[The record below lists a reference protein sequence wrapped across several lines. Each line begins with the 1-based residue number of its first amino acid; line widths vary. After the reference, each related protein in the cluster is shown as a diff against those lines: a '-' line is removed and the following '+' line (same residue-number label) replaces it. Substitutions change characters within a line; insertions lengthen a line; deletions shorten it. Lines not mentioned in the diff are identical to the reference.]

1 MLPRDNDMTTISN
14 GADLLEREAE
24 ELLDFLRGLPAAAW
38 QTPSAC
44 AGWTVADVIGHLTS
58 VDLSNRLV
66 RGLDG
71 DYAPPEGSPAPDQ
84 HDEDAFARS
93 IYQRAIDASRQLGDG
108 RLDDFTR
115 RINETVMLFR
125 QVEDDQWD
133 NLVYWP
139 PGPMSVRTLLTQ
151 RIAELTMHGWDI
163 RSRLEDDYHLSD
175 GSVTALLDT
184 VDRAARR
191 AFRPDPLLQR
201 GSLRY
206 RFSITH
212 PRRRTLD
219 LILSDGL
226 ARIVDNGTVADGTV
240 AATEPA
246 DVTFQCD
253 GETCVLVMYGRL
265 TPDAAVGAG
274 RLAVTGGDAYLA
286 STFGDRF
293 VGG

>member
-1 MLPRDNDMTTISN
+1 MTTTSN
-14 GADLLEREAE
+14 GIDLLEREAG
-24 ELLDFLRGLPAAAW
+24 ELLDFLQRLSAEAW

-44 AGWTVADVIGHLTS
+44 EGWTVADVIGHLTS

-71 DYAPPEGSPAPDQ
+71 DYSAPEGSPAPDQ
-84 HDEDAFARS
+84 HDEDAFAKS
-93 IYQRAIDASRQLGDG
+93 IYQRAIDASQRLGDG
-108 RLDDFTR
+108 LLADFAQ
-115 RINETVMLFR
+115 RINETVTLFR
-125 QVEDDQWD
+125 QVGDDQWD

-139 PGPMSVRTLLTQ
+139 PGPMPVRTLLTQ

-191 AFRPDPLLQR
+191 AFRPDPLLEGR
-201 GSLRY
+201 SLRY
-206 RFSITH
+206 RFSLTQ
-212 PRRRTLD
+212 PGQRTLD
-219 LILSDGL
+219 LVLSDDV
-226 ARIVDNGTVADGTV
+226 ACIVEDDTDAGTD
-240 AATEPA
+240 PA
-246 DVTFQCD
+246 DVTFRCD

-274 RLAVTGGDAYLA
+274 RLSVAGGDEYLA